1 MNALLHNKALSKL
14 AKVLVVVALALIA
27 ISAALGVAPAK
38 ALAATNTVTIPVE
51 QIFALSPGAVHTGTF
66 DYEITRL
73 DPSYPLPVGAEGNS
87 YRFTITGN
95 TTESAGPF
103 TFDRVGLFT
112 YEVGSVHAPGEGL
125 TLDDSVFTVV
135 IAVRNAPGGGFIA
148 ELRAIF
154 EGSNTLPGNKIE
166 DIVFE
171 KALASPLE
179 SDPVA
184 NPPVVKTVQGNPATA
199 YTFTFRLEAASSDY
213 PMPEG
218 ATGVTKDITIA
229 GSGRAYF
236 GQWTHSMP
244 GVFTYT
250 VREIATDNED
260 YVFDT
265 TVYTITDTVRNED
278 GQLVVDR
285 VVTND
290 DNRQVTSMTFIN
302 FFVGDDVEVQQVV
315 PGTPG
320 ITAPGGG
327 GSSGTASSQPV
338 PGPKTGDYA
347 DPLAMVLGMAISAL
361 VVFFTLVLILMD
373 RRSEREHG
381 QTAVSVAT

>member
-1 MNALLHNKALSKL
+1 MIKRPHYLNWLHRWKNKDVI
-14 AKVLVVVALALIA
+14 KVITGMRRSGKSTIMQLFQEDLMQSGVPSQNI
-27 ISAALGVAPAK
+27 ISINFESL
-38 ALAATNTVTIPVE
+38 E
-51 QIFALSPGAVHTGTF
+51 
-66 DYEITRL
+66 E
-73 DPSYPLPVGAEGNS
+73 SYPLTAQELYNYVVARLAPDGV
-87 YRFTITGN
+87 
-95 TTESAGPF
+95 
-103 TFDRVGLFT
+103 T
-112 YEVGSVHAPGEGL
+112 YVF
-125 TLDDSVFTVV
+125 LDEIQQVK
-135 IAVRNAPGGGFIA
+135 
-148 ELRAIF
+148 E
-154 EGSNTLPGNKIE
+154 
-166 DIVFE
+166 FE
-171 KALASPLE
+171 KAASGLFVRDDIDLYLTG
-179 SDPVA
+179 SNA
-184 NPPVVKTVQGNPATA
+184 H
-199 YTFTFRLEAASSDY
+199 FLSS
-213 PMPEG
+213 
-218 ATGVTKDITIA
+218 
-229 GSGRAYF
+229 
-236 GQWTHSMP
+236 
-244 GVFTYT
+244 
-250 VREIATDNED
+250 EIATDNED

-320 ITAPGGG
+320 TTAPGGG

-373 RRSEREHG
+373 RRSEKEHG